1 MLPMY
6 NLCRDEPLE
15 PSQLPAGQAPVWL
28 QCGEKVPQVPRLQF
42 MLDKVEQLQHC
53 RGVTVLHRGTDTGN
67 TCEHSTG
74 VRE

>member
-1 MLPMY
+1 MY

-67 TCEHSTG
+67 TCGHSTG